1 MDRLIWGAPVDGTS
15 NSSAM
20 LKTEEKNPFA
30 YLSRF
35 VRTS

>member
-20 LKTEEKNPFA
+20 LEDGGKEPLCVSFE
-30 YLSRF
+30 
-35 VRTS
+35 VRSY